1 MKDSFR
7 VAFCGLVCA
16 LALVL
21 MLCTG
26 LIPVGTFAFPIFSG
40 ILLVAVVIEFGEKW
54 AAAAFAAVAIL
65 SLFLAGDKEAV
76 AYFIAFFGF
85 YPIAKSGIERL
96 RSRAVQYILKY
107 ALFTVCIIAAFTVCK
122 FVLAIPDEEF
132 TIFGVY
138 IPWVFLLVAEVLFF
152 FYDKCVTIM
161 VTRYIISIRNKI
173 FKTH

>member
-7 VAFCGLVCA
+7 VAFCGLVSA

-26 LIPVGTFAFPIFSG
+26 LIPVGTYAFPIFSG
-40 ILLVAVVIEFGEKW
+40 MLLVAVVIEFGEKW
-54 AAAAFAAVAIL
+54 AVAAFVSVAIL

-96 RSRAVQYILKY
+96 KSRAFQYILKY
-107 ALFTVCIIAAFTVCK
+107 ALFTVCIVAAFMVCK

-132 TIFGVY
+132 TVFGVY
-138 IPWVFLLVAEVLFF
+138 IPWVFLLVAEVIFF
-152 FYDKCVTIM
+152 IYDKCVTIM
-161 VTRYIISIRNKI
+161 VTRYIVSIRNKI